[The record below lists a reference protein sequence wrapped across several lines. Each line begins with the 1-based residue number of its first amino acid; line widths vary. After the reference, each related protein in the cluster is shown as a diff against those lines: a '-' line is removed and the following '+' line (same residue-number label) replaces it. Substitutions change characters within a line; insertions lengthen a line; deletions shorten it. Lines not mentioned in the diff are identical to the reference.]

1 MTTVSLPMPW
11 DVDQIVNQLDEFGF
25 SIIKQ
30 AYDDVFFT
38 ALNTECLS
46 KMDKFRAAA
55 IQDGVISKIRSD
67 HILWINETQS
77 LAHKHI
83 LALESLSESLNQA
96 FFLGIKNVEAHFA
109 CYNVG
114 EFYALHRDN
123 PQQKNHRVI
132 SSVFYIHKT
141 WQESWGGQLRLQD
154 KKMNWHMIEPTA
166 NSIVIFESNLLHEVI
181 TSKQKRLSITAWLRN
196 DLTLW

>member
-1 MTTVSLPMPW
+1 MPW

-46 KMDKFRAAA
+46 KMDNFRAAA

-83 LALESLSESLNQA
+83 LALENLSQSLNQA

-123 PQQKNHRVI
+123 PQ
-132 SSVFYIHKT
+132 
-141 WQESWGGQLRLQD
+141 
-154 KKMNWHMIEPTA
+154 
-166 NSIVIFESNLLHEVI
+166 
-181 TSKQKRLSITAWLRN
+181 
-196 DLTLW
+196 

>member
-11 DVDQIVNQLDEFGF
+11 DIDQIVNQLDEFGF

-30 AYDDVFFT
+30 AYNDVFFT

-77 LAHKHI
+77 LAYKHI
-83 LALESLSESLNQA
+83 LALENLSQSLNQA
-96 FFLGIKNVEAHFA
+96 FFLGIKNIEAHFA

>member
-1 MTTVSLPMPW
+1 MPW

-46 KMDKFRAAA
+46 KMDNFRAAA

-83 LALESLSESLNQA
+83 LALENLSQSLNQA